1 MWQKIVRNKHKG
13 EGYKDDE
20 LFTEPLLLIEWDN
33 AGIQARTANNA
44 NHNKEALVASIRS
57 QPGYT
62 PFPTVNVQPD
72 CAFSF
77 DSRANFSFMIAALRA
92 NNWSTRI
99 NSVPDVGYAYSVYVP
114 KKGELNIVE
123 EPVIFNVLLWQ
134 RIAMCK
140 KIMYCTSVHS
150 YRYISF
156 LQYPIPP
163 CSKKLLQILFDKAL
177 NTL

>member
-1 MWQKIVRNKHKG
+1 MLSKLNSVKKFFNKKSFPAGTKISETSQETLRMWQKIVRNKHKG

-123 EPVIFNVLLWQ
+123 EPVIFNVLLWV
-134 RIAMCK
+134 CG
-140 KIMYCTSVHS
+140 Y
-150 YRYISF
+150 
-156 LQYPIPP
+156 
-163 CSKKLLQILFDKAL
+163 
-177 NTL
+177 